1 MEDLQDKETDR
12 KRHRFGAGL
21 GGSDAF
27 VSTSCAEKTRELNSV
42 VKLYCSYLRRGERK
56 GFICLLFMARGL
68 PGIVGSEDMW
78 CINSPSLGRPVLV
91 WLVVL
96 CDVHGLGSL
105 DSWKTPVAGGES
117 AR

>member
-1 MEDLQDKETDR
+1 
-12 KRHRFGAGL
+12 
-21 GGSDAF
+21 
-27 VSTSCAEKTRELNSV
+27 
-42 VKLYCSYLRRGERK
+42 
-56 GFICLLFMARGL
+56 MARGL
-68 PGIVGSEDMW
+68 PGVVGSEDMW
-78 CINSPSLGRPVLV
+78 SINNPSLGRPVLV